1 MSTAS
6 PSRIPSASSPSPTS
20 TAPTAPTGPVAAD
33 GPAAAP
39 ASPPP
44 PAAVGRAPRV
54 DWRVRF
60 AVLAVVWGF
69 SFLLIKVGT
78 SAYAPFQV
86 TFGRL
91 LFGTLVL
98 AVAMA
103 VRRTGLPRGARTW
116 VHLTVAAFFLNALP
130 FSLFAFA
137 ELTIPSTL
145 AGICNATSPLWGM
158 ALSLVALSEDRP
170 TRRRVAGLGVGFL
183 GVLTVLGAWQGFSG
197 VDMTGTALA
206 LLASL
211 SYPVGWIYVRR
222 TLAGREESHLS
233 LTGAQL
239 LLATAQLAVVTPLF
253 TSWPEEFPLLPM
265 LAVVALGALGTGFA
279 MLLQYGIVSE
289 VGPTTGQMVTY
300 FIPVIATA
308 AGVTLLGEQ
317 LSWNTPVGALIVL
330 AGAALTQSR
339 TGATRTRRRT
349 GATRTR
355 RRTGATRTRRRTG
368 TTPAGSRTATAPTP
382 DRAGTAPARTGTE
395 STPARTPANTAAR
408 STHPIRPGMRRGPQR

>member
-1 MSTAS
+1 MSTATPS
-6 PSRIPSASSPSPTS
+6 PTHAPPSASSAPSGTP
-20 TAPTAPTGPVAAD
+20 PVATPAL
-33 GPAAAP
+33 AAA
-39 ASPPP
+39 
-44 PAAVGRAPRV
+44 RAPRV

-98 AVAMA
+98 AAAMA
-103 VRRTGLPRGARTW
+103 VRRTGLPRGIRTW
-116 VHLTVAAFFLNALP
+116 AHLTVAAFFLNALP

-170 TRRRVAGLGVGFL
+170 TRRRVAGLGLGFL

-197 VDMTGTALA
+197 VDAAGTSMA

-211 SYPVGWIYVRR
+211 SYPIGWIYVRR
-222 TLAGREESHLS
+222 TLAGRSESHLS

-239 LLATAQLAVVTPLF
+239 MLATAQLAVVTPLF
-253 TSWPEEFPLLPM
+253 TSWPKAFPLAPLV
-265 LAVVALGALGTGFA
+265 AVVALGALGTGFA
-279 MLLQYGIVSE
+279 MLVQYGIVSE

-308 AGVTLLGEQ
+308 AGVTLLDER
-317 LSWNTPVGALIVL
+317 LTWNTPVGALVVL

-339 TGATRTRRRT
+339 
-349 GATRTR
+349 
-355 RRTGATRTRRRTG
+355 
-368 TTPAGSRTATAPTP
+368 
-382 DRAGTAPARTGTE
+382 AGTAPRV
-395 STPARTPANTAAR
+395 P
-408 STHPIRPGMRRGPQR
+408 RPEGRGRRRAQR